1 MLIGPPQQ
9 FQPSAQKF
17 FAQYKEIS
25 NSLKLTTTIELQK
38 ENQRTDMQSQQ
49 QWILGAIKP
58 VVQPLRPNQRGSKDK
73 VAARAIP
80 MEEMLE
86 IGVRNSMDK
95 QWGLTKNL
103 KLNLLQQ
110 YIEYP

>member
-1 MLIGPPQQ
+1 VLIDQPQQ
-9 FQPSAQKF
+9 FQPFAQKF
-17 FAQYKEIS
+17 FAQSKEIS

-38 ENQRTDMQSQQ
+38 ANQRIDKQIQQ
-49 QWILGAIKP
+49 QRILGATRP
-58 VVQPLRPNQRGSKDK
+58 VVRPLRPNQKGSKDK

-86 IGVRNSMDK
+86 IGVQNSMDK
-95 QWGLTKNL
+95 QWGLTRNL